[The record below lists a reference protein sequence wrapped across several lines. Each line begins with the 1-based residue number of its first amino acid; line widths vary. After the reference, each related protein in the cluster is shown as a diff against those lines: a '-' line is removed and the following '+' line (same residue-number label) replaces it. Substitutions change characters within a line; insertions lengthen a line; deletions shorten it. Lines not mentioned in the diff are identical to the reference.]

1 MDLGDVKEEMSIRG
15 CVEVI
20 VNLVLDRFAQ
30 EVEGAGYLE
39 DFWCG
44 W

>member
-1 MDLGDVKEEMSIRG
+1 MDSGDAKEEMSTRG
-15 CVEVI
+15 CAEVT
-20 VNLVLDRFAQ
+20 VNLVLDRPAQ